1 MSFKQLGVND
11 KVLSTDS
18 ITGTVWSGNNT
29 TLTTYFTNS
38 VQTVSNTGNF
48 YTHVYNTQSG
58 FNTADVQFD
67 IAYADK
73 DGSGSIFYNN
83 QVTGSS
89 PSRSTYGQFLNL
101 VLGDENKN
109 FVFGNYTASNFYA
122 LSLERARFKQKLL
135 PGTMTLKMSGAAAGI
150 GELSLTDDSKNTS
163 TTTFN
168 EAGRVYQIVSGAAG
182 TVHTGVNVNGY
193 SNGNGSYGMFLPD
206 ISTVLINAAAIDG
219 NAAAKGISAGTTRGY
234 DLNSTNSLQLV
245 RHLSASNSWLLNSEE
260 AISSDFY
267 FIRAN
272 NTEFNYSTNPTFISG
287 SSGAL
292 LHNTMLNNPQT
303 FITTIGLYNAQNDLL
318 AVAKL
323 SRPLIKDFTKE
334 LLVRVKLD
342 Y

>member
-38 VQTVSNTGNF
+38 VQTVSNTGQF

-89 PSRSTYGQFLNL
+89 PSRTTYGQFLNL
-101 VLGDENKN
+101 ILGDENKN

-122 LSLERARFKQKLL
+122 LSLER
-135 PGTMTLKMSGAAAGI
+135 
-150 GELSLTDDSKNTS
+150 LSLTDDSKNTS

-206 ISTVLINAAAIDG
+206 ISTVAPLAAL
-219 NAAAKGISAGTTRGY
+219 T
-234 DLNSTNSLQLV
+234 
-245 RHLSASNSWLLNSEE
+245 
-260 AISSDFY
+260 
-267 FIRAN
+267 
-272 NTEFNYSTNPTFISG
+272 
-287 SSGAL
+287 
-292 LHNTMLNNPQT
+292 
-303 FITTIGLYNAQNDLL
+303 
-318 AVAKL
+318 
-323 SRPLIKDFTKE
+323 
-334 LLVRVKLD
+334 VKL
-342 Y
+342 